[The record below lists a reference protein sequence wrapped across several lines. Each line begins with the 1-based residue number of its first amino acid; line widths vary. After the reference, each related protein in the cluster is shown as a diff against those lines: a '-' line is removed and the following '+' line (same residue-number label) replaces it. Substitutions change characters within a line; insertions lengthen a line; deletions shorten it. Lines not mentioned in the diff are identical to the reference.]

1 MRLRVDEYGRIAR
14 LHDRLMNPGGIAGK
28 PEASAK
34 WPLPAQQ
41 TGNPGD
47 RERRKAG
54 GVGKRDAFKL
64 LQPCHDSA
72 TILI

>member
-14 LHDRLMNPGGIAGK
+14 LHDKLMNPGGNAGK
-28 PEASAK
+28 PEASANAM
-34 WPLPAQQ
+34 P
-41 TGNPGD
+41 
-47 RERRKAG
+47 
-54 GVGKRDAFKL
+54 FKL